1 MSRTAE
7 SRCKLCGRNAT
18 LLQSHVIPAFVAR
31 WITETSATGF
41 LRTFHEPNRRVQ
53 DFKTVRLLC
62 QSCEQ
67 RLSSAEGKFARL
79 VFVPFHE
86 GRSRFPYED
95 WLLYFAV
102 SLAWRCSVTSDQEQ
116 LAKYP
121 QHVAAVEGARSAWA
135 DFLFGSTDR
144 IAPYR
149 FNIFFTPAGVTSS
162 SVLAEGLAWYLLRAP
177 DATPVYS
184 AARTAIY
191 VKLPGMF
198 FWTSIAPPDPGGWRG
213 TKIGRR
219 GTLRSKNQV
228 IEERPVGQ
236 FVMNRVETVF
246 KRMSDL
252 SPKQRQRIDDAIRG
266 NPERAAVSKTFDA
279 LLDDERIRGENVRK
293 SQGPSN
299 IGLQPTAAGRKSSR
313 RG

>member
-31 WITETSATGF
+31 WIKETSATGF

-213 TKIGRR
+213 TKIGQR

-293 SQGPSN
+293 SQGPS
-299 IGLQPTAAGRKSSR
+299 
-313 RG
+313 